1 MTTQLM
7 AYRLDT
13 PLPQKQRRNTS
24 TKERHKAAAAPAK
37 AKKEALSKDLNVAW
51 RKITDIID
59 ELSLKHNMKEKKM
72 KKLVF
77 HLSGPLNARAISDYN
92 VFSHITKLKI
102 QQGAKL
108 KL

>member
-1 MTTQLM
+1 M
-7 AYRLDT
+7 AHRLDA
-13 PLPQKQRRNTS
+13 PLPKKRRRDTR
-24 TKERHKAAAAPAK
+24 TKEQRKAAAALAK
-37 AKKEALSKDLNVAW
+37 AKKEALSGDLNDAW